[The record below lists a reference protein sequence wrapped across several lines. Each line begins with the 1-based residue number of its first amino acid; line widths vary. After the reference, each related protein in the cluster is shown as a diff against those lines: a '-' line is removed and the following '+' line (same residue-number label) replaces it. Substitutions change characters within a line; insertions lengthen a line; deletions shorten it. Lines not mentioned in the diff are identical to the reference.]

1 MPSRLTCFCCAVP
14 ISIDYQ
20 ISFTRFCN
28 ICKTIYSIYMLIWHY
43 HYFPMCTICMVPSI
57 LPGTLCVVWPF
68 QVQLYSIMWKAGYS
82 PEGSEI
88 YRSLKRTWPGKV
100 LFTQPLV
107 CRLSEVVPHWGSRVA
122 LHFSSEVVA
131 QTKKHCASWF
141 TPPVIHLHPAV
152 CMVGRWTL
160 NIEHCSS
167 KAMHGA
173 WAFKQ
178 GHCSSYARV
187 GSLHW
192 AALRSFILAWSP
204 NSKSCLHHQVK
215 GDVEKNS
222 EFAGI

>member
-107 CRLSEVVPHWGSRVA
+107 CRLQWGNRVA

-131 QTKKHCASWF
+131 QTKEHCASWF

-152 CMVGRWTL
+152 CTVGGCSL

-204 NSKSCLHHQVK
+204 NSKSCPHHQVK
-215 GDVEKNS
+215 GVVKKAVNLPESNCS
-222 EFAGI
+222 ES